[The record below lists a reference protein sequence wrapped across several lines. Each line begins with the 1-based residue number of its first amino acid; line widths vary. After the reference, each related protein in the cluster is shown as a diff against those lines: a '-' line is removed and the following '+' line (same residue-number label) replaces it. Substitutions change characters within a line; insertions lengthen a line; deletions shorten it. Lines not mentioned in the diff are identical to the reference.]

1 MESSEK
7 KSFIGMQKNEIIHSA
22 LQLLTLSM
30 LIIFCFMIILP
41 FWSIIIWSIIL
52 SITLY
57 PLHNNIT
64 NKFKGRRW
72 LSASLIIVVLLLLI
86 IAPMLFLLMSSIDE
100 FKDIKDFFYVDGKLQ
115 IPPPIE
121 EIKNWPLIGNK
132 VYDFWFE
139 ASLNIQL
146 FLTSHIDAEAVKS
159 AVLYIFEIVSSAGKG
174 ILILMIS
181 IIASG
186 ALLVYGKESDE
197 VSKLFFVK
205 LAGANG
211 EKMQKSIALTVRNV
225 AKGVLGVSFIQS
237 VLAGIGIILAG
248 VPFATLWIMICL
260 VLAIVQIGILPVSL
274 GVIIY
279 VWTTGSTL
287 TAVLITIWMLFV
299 GVVDNIIK
307 PYMLGK
313 GAPAPMLVV
322 FIGSIGGF
330 IVRGF
335 IGLFTG
341 AILLT
346 LGYNLFINWLH
357 SKEQ

>member
-7 KSFIGMQKNEIIHSA
+7 KTSIGMQKNEIIHSA
-22 LQLLTLSM
+22 LQLLTLSV
-30 LIIFCFMIILP
+30 LIIFCFVIILP
-41 FWSIIIWSIIL
+41 FWPIIVWAIIL

-57 PLHNNIT
+57 PLHNKIT
-64 NKFKGRRW
+64 NRFKGRKW
-72 LSASLIIVVLLLLI
+72 LSASLIIVFLLLLI
-86 IAPMLFLLMSSIDE
+86 IAPMMFLLMGSIDE
-100 FKDIKDFFYVDGKLQ
+100 FKDLKDFFYVDGKLQ
-115 IPPPIE
+115 IPPPME

-132 VYDFWFE
+132 VYDFWNE
-139 ASLNIQL
+139 ASMNIQS
-146 FLTSHIDAEAVKS
+146 FLTNHVDAEALKNT
-159 AVLYIFEIVSSAGKG
+159 VLYIFGIVSSAGKG
-174 ILILMIS
+174 IMILMIS

-186 ALLVYGKESDE
+186 ALLIYGKESDE

-205 LAGANG
+205 LAGTHG

-299 GVVDNIIK
+299 GIVDNIIK

-357 SKEQ
+357 SKE